1 MSDNDPAS
9 GANGIATSLRRREAE
24 APKLGMVCLDVPAPE
39 WCGRSILANTGTYG
53 FELIYETVA
62 GAWPETVIAGD
73 RHLDPAFTAAAKR
86 LEARDA
92 KAIIGDCGFMIVYQT
107 QIAAAVRIPV
117 ALSSLAALP
126 MLSGACGPADA
137 RLGIL
142 TYDAR
147 SLTRDHL
154 TTAWPAYRDD
164 LVEIEDIRDTASWRD
179 WASRNPAYDFE
190 TAKAD
195 VMAAARRLFDRA
207 PGLHALVIECTCMV
221 LFRTR
226 LRREFGVP
234 VVDIATVADF
244 LMASMAKDDAAAR
257 FEREGMPTSTSPR

>member
-1 MSDNDPAS
+1 MSDDDPTS
-9 GANGIATSLRRREAE
+9 GANGIASSVRHRRAE

-73 RHLDPAFTAAAKR
+73 QHLDPAFTAAAKR
-86 LEARDA
+86 LEARGA
-92 KAIIGDCGFMIVYQT
+92 KAIIGDCGFMVAYQT
-107 QIAAAVRIPV
+107 QVAEAVRIPV

-137 RLGIL
+137 QLGIL

-154 TTAWPAYRDD
+154 TTVWPAYRED
-164 LVEIEDIRDTASWRD
+164 LVVIEDIRDTASWKD

-190 TAKAD
+190 TAMAD
-195 VMAAARRLFDRA
+195 VMAAAHRLFDSA
-207 PGLHALVIECTCMV
+207 PALRALVIECTCMV

-244 LMASMAKDDAAAR
+244 LMASMTQNDAAAR
-257 FEREGMPTSTSPR
+257 FDRERMPANTS